1 MLLDHAF
8 KEDLALTF
16 CFRDRQIEQKFQQ
29 NYLRKVVKNAR
40 LSILIPI
47 FVQFGLVGLYQIIH
61 PSEVPQLITG
71 NFIVFTPIL
80 LIGLGLTFLPN
91 FHKIL
96 QLTLAVVCLVSAIS
110 IIQIMIDID
119 IPIKDPDDITNIY
132 SVFIITIALVLVTFY
147 AYTASQLSLVYA
159 TSVSILIWLSLNITF
174 VANLSPSGE
183 FLWASN
189 FDMLVAN
196 IIGIFANR
204 SMQFHLRKDFW
215 QNHLLE
221 SEKNKSEQL
230 LLNVLPEAIA
240 KRLKENPQT
249 IADSFTEVT
258 ILFADIVGFTCLS
271 GKLPPQ
277 ELVDMLNQI
286 FSAFDLLAEKHNLE
300 KIKTIGDAYM
310 VVGGL
315 PYPRKDHAAAIAN
328 MALDMQQEISRLN
341 HVINQKFAMRIGIN
355 SGEVVAGVIGRR
367 KFIYD
372 LWGDAVNTASRME
385 SQGLPNQIQVSEST
399 YQLLK
404 DVYTFEPRGEVEI
417 KGKGRMATYLL
428 TGKATAIH
436 PPTNAAM
443 PS

>member
-1 MLLDHAF
+1 MLLDQAF

-29 NYLRKVVKNAR
+29 SYLRKVVKNAR

-47 FVQFGLVGLYQIIH
+47 FVQFGLVGLYQIIN
-61 PSEVPQLITG
+61 PSGVGQLITE
-71 NFIVFTPIL
+71 NFIIFTPIL

-91 FHKIL
+91 SYKIL
-96 QLTLAVVCLVSAIS
+96 QPTLSVVCLVSAIS
-110 IIQIMIDID
+110 FIQAVDLV
-119 IPIKDPDDITNIY
+119 KDADSNSNIY

-159 TSVSILIWLSLNITF
+159 TSVGILIWLSLNITF
-174 VANLSPSGE
+174 VTTLSPPGE
-183 FLWASN
+183 FLWTSN
-189 FDMLVAN
+189 FDMLIAN
-196 IIGIFANR
+196 MIGIFANR

-385 SQGLPNQIQVSEST
+385 SQGLPNKIQVSEST

-428 TGKATAIH
+428 TGKATAIT
-436 PPTNAAM
+436 PTN
-443 PS
+443 